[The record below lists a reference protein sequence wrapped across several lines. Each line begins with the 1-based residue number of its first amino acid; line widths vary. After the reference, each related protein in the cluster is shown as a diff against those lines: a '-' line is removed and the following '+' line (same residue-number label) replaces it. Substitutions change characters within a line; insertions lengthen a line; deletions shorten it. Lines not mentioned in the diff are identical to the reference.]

1 MRGEEVEK
9 EDTEEVKEIRRREGD
24 FRAEEVFKPFLSTLG
39 SSVFPEDPPLSCRST
54 PPPPSLTGGR
64 QCLTNQRRLS
74 VSPKLYDIS
83 STRLPYS
90 LSPGSVELRGED
102 GILWTSLIE
111 TKKYGERFSTVL
123 KLQ

>member
-39 SSVFPEDPPLSCRST
+39 SSIFPEDPPLSYRSM

-90 LSPGSVELRGED
+90 LRLMDGSLLGASSSE
-102 GILWTSLIE
+102 
-111 TKKYGERFSTVL
+111 ERMAFCGRV
-123 KLQ
+123 